1 MSEINNNGFNPN
13 KEIKMPQ
20 PTSLNNANNNA
31 KNLNVE
37 KQQTDASAPVSEAL
51 GKSMVKV
58 DNHEADMQRLLKNPQ
73 LAEVSDKMFT
83 AACRAGLSYPEAA
96 TFATTEA

>member
-20 PTSLNNANNNA
+20 PTSLNNANINA
-31 KNLNVE
+31 KNINVE

-73 LAEVSDKMFT
+73 LAEVSDKMFN